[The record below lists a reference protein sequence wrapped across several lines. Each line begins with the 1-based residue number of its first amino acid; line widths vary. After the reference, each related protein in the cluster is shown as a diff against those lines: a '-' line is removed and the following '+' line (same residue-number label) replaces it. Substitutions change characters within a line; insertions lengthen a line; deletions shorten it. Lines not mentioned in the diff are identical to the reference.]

1 MNTDMNHSDKPE
13 AFADQVHAAPGGEHL
28 MHCFS
33 CGTCVA
39 TCPIQWIEENYNPRR
54 IIKMVMLGM
63 KDEVLSSPVIW
74 LCSACDICYRRC
86 PQGVHI
92 SDVMKAIREVA
103 IQEGYEPVR
112 AIAQV
117 NEQACAG
124 CGMCAQACPYE
135 AIQLTTAW
143 DMGQPSTVPAVDRFL
158 CLGCGVCAATCPS
171 SAISLSDVSDETILA
186 QIREFAEVG
195 QAFQPA
201 KVTG

>member
-1 MNTDMNHSDKPE
+1 MNRSDKPE
-13 AFADQVHAAPGGEHL
+13 SFADQVRAAPGGEHL

-39 TCPIQWIEENYNPRR
+39 TCPIQWIEQNYNPRR

-135 AIQLTTAW
+135 AIQLTTTW
-143 DMGQPSTVPAVDRFL
+143 MMGQPSSVPAVDRFL
-158 CLGCGVCAATCPS
+158 CHGCGVCAATCPA
-171 SAISLSDVSDETILA
+171 SAISLTDVSDETIIA
-186 QIREFAEVG
+186 QIREFAEWG
-195 QAFQPA
+195 RLSSLP
-201 KVTG
+201 

>member
-1 MNTDMNHSDKPE
+1 MNHSDKPE
-13 AFADQVHAAPGGEHL
+13 TFADQVHAAPGGEHL

-117 NEQACAG
+117 NEEACAG

-135 AIQLTTAW
+135 AIRLTTAW

-158 CLGCGVCAATCPS
+158 CHGCGVCAATCPS
-171 SAISLSDVSDETILA
+171 SAISLTDVSDETILA
-186 QIREFAEVG
+186 QIREFAEV
-195 QAFQPA
+195 
-201 KVTG
+201 TG